1 MRSPH
6 SKGSVP
12 SFRPRSSRRRL
23 SRWLWRCAR
32 IPGTQRG
39 QRLTIWERSCSE
51 VGISAVQ
58 LGPTK
63 LQKRI
68 SRSLSPVS
76 PPAQWLGMRRGR
88 CHPDAKAV
96 AMREIPRSA
105 CRTMSIESHRP
116 FDRARWRDGR
126 ITTSNDPIFCSGI
139 DDCSHGW
146 RLRGR
151 CSRVEHTEAEFIAG
165 RGWRRTESGTLW
177 LAKGGLK
184 KPGKMRWEYRSP
196 REKLFVSDGRDAW
209 FYVPGDRQVRKRKRE
224 SWTIFDRRWRSC
236 WVRASWKRS
245 CRGCRWLRMLPRWL
259 LEM

>member
-105 CRTMSIESHRP
+105 CRTAALGMTPIESRAGDQNPRP
-116 FDRARWRDGR
+116 FDCAQGKLCLCKKRRDKDGAPARTGHPQL
-126 ITTSNDPIFCSGI
+126 S
-139 DDCSHGW
+139 
-146 RLRGR
+146 
-151 CSRVEHTEAEFIAG
+151 SRVE
-165 RGWRRTESGTLW
+165 S
-177 LAKGGLK
+177 
-184 KPGKMRWEYRSP
+184 
-196 REKLFVSDGRDAW
+196 
-209 FYVPGDRQVRKRKRE
+209 Q
-224 SWTIFDRRWRSC
+224 
-236 WVRASWKRS
+236 
-245 CRGCRWLRMLPRWL
+245 
-259 LEM
+259 